1 MVQRVKN
8 PPAMQETWVWSLG
21 WVELLKK
28 GRAIHSQYSCLIIP
42 WTEEPGSLQS
52 TGSQRVGHNWVPF
65 TFTFKGKAANS
76 MKGIPIMFST
86 DFSAETL
93 QARKEWQDIFKVMKG
108 ENLQQNSTQRG
119 SHSDLTEK
127 WKALQ
132 TNKSLETS
140 APSNQLYGSFKEA

>member
-1 MVQRVKN
+1 
-8 PPAMQETWVWSLG
+8 
-21 WVELLKK
+21 
-28 GRAIHSQYSCLIIP
+28 
-42 WTEEPGSLQS
+42 
-52 TGSQRVGHNWVPF
+52 
-65 TFTFKGKAANS
+65 
-76 MKGIPIMFST
+76 MFST